1 MVQGS
6 PYMRRALR
14 LARRAKGTTNP
25 NPAVGA
31 VLVKD
36 GEIVGE
42 GHTRPSG
49 QEHAEVVALR
59 QARERAKDSILYV
72 TLEPCSHHG
81 RTPPCTDAIIDAGV
95 REVRFATLDR
105 NPQVAGSGRRALEGA
120 GITVTAGDGEES
132 AVRMNEAFFKWAT
145 TGLPYVTAK
154 FAASLDG
161 KIATRTGDSR
171 WITSEAARRHTH
183 RLRAISDA
191 VMVGVGTVLAD
202 DPQLTARNRQDRP
215 LRRQPLRIVVD
226 SQGRTPTDARLF
238 QEQGPVLVAGAHVP
252 QDRKEA
258 LERAGANVMEL
269 PAEDGSVDIKALLVL
284 LGQREV
290 TSVLVEGGS
299 ALLGSLFDQ
308 QLVDKVV
315 AFIAPVIIGGTT
327 ATTAVG
333 GEGVHTI
340 TQVLRLCDVHTTR
353 LGTDLMVEGYT
364 GFI

>member
-1 MVQGS
+1 
-6 PYMRRALR
+6 MRRALR
-14 LARRAKGTTNP
+14 LARRAQGTTSP

-42 GHTRPSG
+42 GHTQPSG

-59 QARERAKDSILYV
+59 QAGERASGSILYV
-72 TLEPCSHHG
+72 SLEPCSHHG
-81 RTPPCTDAIIDAGV
+81 RTPPCTDAIIHAGV

-105 NPQVAGSGRRALEGA
+105 NPQVAGSGMRALESA
-120 GITVTAGDGEES
+120 GITVAVGEEEEA
-132 AVRMNEAFFKWAT
+132 AVRLNEAFFKWAT

-171 WITSEAARRHTH
+171 WITGDAARRRAH

-191 VMVGVGTVLAD
+191 VIVGVGTVLAD
-202 DPQLTARNRQDRP
+202 DPQLTARNRADRP

-226 SQGRTPTDARLF
+226 SQGRTPASARLL
-238 QEQGPVLVAGAHVP
+238 QEQGQVLVAGANVS
-252 QDRKEA
+252 QERKEA
-258 LERAGANVMEL
+258 LERAGAEVVDL
-269 PAEDGSVDIKALLVL
+269 PAGDATVDLKALLAL
-284 LGQREV
+284 LGQRDV
-290 TSVLVEGGS
+290 TSVMVEGGS

-308 QLVDKVV
+308 RLVDKVA
-315 AFIAPVIIGGTT
+315 AFIAPVIIGGASAT
-327 ATTAVG
+327 AAVG
-333 GEGVHTI
+333 GEGVDTI
-340 TQVLRLCDVHTTR
+340 AQALRLCEVRTTR

-364 GFI
+364 GPVQ

>member
-1 MVQGS
+1 
-6 PYMRRALR
+6 MRRALR
-14 LARRAKGTTNP
+14 LARRANGTTSP
-25 NPAVGA
+25 NPTVGA

-59 QARERAKDSILYV
+59 QAGERAKDSILYV

-105 NPQVAGSGRRALEGA
+105 NPQIAGSGRRALEGA
-120 GITVTAGDGEES
+120 GITVTAGDEEES
-132 AVRMNEAFFKWAT
+132 AVKMNEAFFKWAT

-215 LRRQPLRIVVD
+215 LHRQPLRIVVD

-258 LERAGANVMEL
+258 LERAGADVMEL

-299 ALLGSLFDQ
+299 TLLGALFD
-308 QLVDKVV
+308 LHAVDKVIGCVSPVVIGGSQAPTPVGGQGALHLADALRLSDVSV
-315 AFIAPVIIGGTT
+315 ATIGNDVMIIGYP
-327 ATTAVG
+327 
-333 GEGVHTI
+333 
-340 TQVLRLCDVHTTR
+340 R
-353 LGTDLMVEGYT
+353 
-364 GFI
+364 

>member
-1 MVQGS
+1 MG
-6 PYMRRALR
+6 
-14 LARRAKGTTNP
+14 
-25 NPAVGA
+25 
-31 VLVKD
+31 
-36 GEIVGE
+36 
-42 GHTRPSG
+42 
-49 QEHAEVVALR
+49 
-59 QARERAKDSILYV
+59 
-72 TLEPCSHHG
+72 
-81 RTPPCTDAIIDAGV
+81 
-95 REVRFATLDR
+95 
-105 NPQVAGSGRRALEGA
+105 
-120 GITVTAGDGEES
+120 
-132 AVRMNEAFFKWAT
+132 
-145 TGLPYVTAK
+145 
-154 FAASLDG
+154 
-161 KIATRTGDSR
+161 
-171 WITSEAARRHTH
+171 
-183 RLRAISDA
+183 
-191 VMVGVGTVLAD
+191 
-202 DPQLTARNRQDRP
+202 DRP

-238 QEQGPVLVAGAHVP
+238 QEQGPVLMAGAHVP

-258 LERAGANVMEL
+258 LERAGVDVMEL
-269 PAEDGSVDIKALLVL
+269 PAEDGSVDIKALLAL